1 MSTADVQLAL
11 SLDDVPTPQEIRAMD
26 IVPGDRLQVRS
37 HAGSR
42 LWVTDIVATRTY
54 WRRARYAAPC
64 DHVYYLHTTTLTDHN
79 DDRLYSRLSPYGTV
93 EVVSRTGAQPT
104 RRRRRRPVPIATWS
118 RARAR

>member
-1 MSTADVQLAL
+1 MNSADGQLSL

-54 WRRARYAAPC
+54 WRRARYGAPC
-64 DHVYYLHTTTLTDHN
+64 DHVYYLHTTNLTDSH

-93 EVVSRTGAQPT
+93 EVVSRTAGPPT
-104 RRRRRRPVPIATWS
+104 PRRRRRPVPIATWS
-118 RARAR
+118 CARAQ